1 MTGTVYRSI
10 NNIYTVKNEAGE
22 IYLCR
27 IKGKHLKDAEGEYN
41 PIVVGDLVD
50 FVPTSST
57 EGLVISRLERKGYF
71 ARWNAKKEMNQVI
84 CANMDALICVTSAMT
99 PPFRPRFV
107 DRVIACSRNVDITIC
122 MNKSDILLTEDEF
135 ERFSLYKKLGFNII
149 SVSAK
154 TGENID
160 GLKSLLLGKRTAFV
174 GQSGVGKSSLVN
186 RLLNVDQRVG
196 ELSEKYNRGCH
207 TTNHALLFEG
217 EGFSIIDTPGFREI
231 SVPHDDP
238 HLVAK
243 AFPEFDSLSAGCT
256 YDSCL
261 HVDEPGC
268 KVREAAENG
277 LINDDRYES
286 YLRILESLEDR
297 SPLWSRNVQKNS
309 K

>member
-1 MTGTVYRSI
+1 MRGTVYRSI
-10 NNIYTVKNEAGE
+10 NNIYTVKNNEGSF
-22 IYLCR
+22 LCR
-27 IKGKHLKDAEGEYN
+27 IKGKHLEQAEGEYN
-41 PIVVGDLVD
+41 PIVVGDEVE
-50 FVPTSST
+50 FVPTSAE
-57 EGLVISRLERKGYF
+57 EGLVLSRIDRTSFF
-71 ARWNAKKEMNQVI
+71 ARWNAKKEKNQVI
-84 CANMDALICVTSAMT
+84 CANMDQLICVCSAMT

-107 DRVIACSRNVDITIC
+107 DRVIACSRNTEIIVC

-135 ERFSLYKKLGFNII
+135 ERFSLYKKLGFRIL

-160 GLKSLLLGKRTAFV
+160 ELVTLLKGKRTAFV

-186 RLLNVDQRVG
+186 RITGKEQRVG

-207 TTNHALLFEG
+207 TTNHALLLEG
-217 EGFSIIDTPGFREI
+217 DGFFIIDTPGFREI

-243 AFPEFDSLSAGCT
+243 AFPEFFIPSQSCS

-268 KVREAAENG
+268 HVKELVEEG
-277 LINDDRYES
+277 KINADRYES

-297 SPLWSRNVQKNS
+297 SPVWSRNVQKNS
-309 K
+309 R